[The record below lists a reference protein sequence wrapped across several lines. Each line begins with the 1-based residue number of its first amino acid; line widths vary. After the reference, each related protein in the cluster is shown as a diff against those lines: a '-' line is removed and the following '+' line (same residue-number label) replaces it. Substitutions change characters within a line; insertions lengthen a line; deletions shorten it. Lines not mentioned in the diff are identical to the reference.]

1 MVNII
6 LGLIEKA
13 QEVSVA
19 LVGLG
24 ITILTL
30 ISVIKVIIQSIKK

>member
-1 MVNII
+1 MEVL

-13 QEVSVA
+13 REVLAA

-24 ITILTL
+24 ITVLTL
-30 ISVIKVIIQSIKK
+30 ISVIKVIIHSIKK

>member
-1 MVNII
+1 MEVL

-13 QEVSVA
+13 HNVLAA

-30 ISVIKVIIQSIKK
+30 ISVIKVITYSIKK